1 VQRIGLDNVEFEG
14 NNAVYLFD
22 GDDGPTTL
30 VDTGSPTADARDQ
43 LVGGLSDHGV
53 APADL
58 DRILLTH
65 HHSDHSGLAGY
76 LQDESGATVHAHPAD
91 VGLVER
97 DEAAWEEME
106 ALRDRALEEWGMPEG
121 PSAELTAFLG
131 GFDLEFGPAP
141 AVDPIEAGDRI
152 PAGDHELEVLALPGH
167 AAGLVGFAFDDGG
180 ERHLLSG
187 DALLPKYTPNVG
199 GADLRVES
207 PLAKYLDTL
216 VRIARGGYDRAWP
229 GHRDPIED
237 STARAL
243 AILRH
248 HRERTK
254 HVVDVL
260 ESHGPATAWTV
271 GAHLFGDLSGIH
283 ILHGPGESFAH
294 LEHLHS
300 AGVVD
305 HAGIEYELV
314 TEPGGADLDALFPPE
329 LTGL

>member
-14 NNAVYLFD
+14 NNAIYLFD
-22 GDDGPTTL
+22 GDGGPTTL
-30 VDTGSPTADARDQ
+30 VDTGAPTDETRDQ
-43 LVGGLSDHGV
+43 LVAGLSDHGV

-58 DRILLTH
+58 DQILVTH
-65 HHSDHSGLAGY
+65 HHSDHAGLVGY
-76 LQDESGATVHAHPAD
+76 LQSESGASAAAHAVD
-91 VGLVER
+91 VGLIER
-97 DEAAWEEME
+97 DEAAWDEV
-106 ALRDRALEEWGMPEG
+106 ASLRDRALEEWGMPEG
-121 PSAELTAFLG
+121 PRAELLAFVG
-131 GFDLEFGPAP
+131 SFDLDYGPAP
-141 AVDPIEAGDRI
+141 TVDTVSDGDRI
-152 PAGDHELEVLALPGH
+152 PAGDHELEAVFLPGH
-167 AAGLVGFAFDDGG
+167 AAGLHGFALTIDG

-237 STARAL
+237 PTGRAL
-243 AILRH
+243 DILRH

-254 HVVDVL
+254 NVVDVL
-260 ESHGPATAWTV
+260 EAHGPADPWTV
-271 GAHLFGDLSGIH
+271 GSHLFGDLSGIH

-294 LEHLHS
+294 LDHLHA
-300 AGVVD
+300 AGLVERS
-305 HAGIEYELV
+305 GTEYDLV
-314 TEPGGADLDALFPPE
+314 TEPSAADLDDTFPPE